1 MRLALLLWAASLAA
15 QTSDIPFDGNVL
27 RVDSKADLIAG
38 DHRVELRRGRVVF
51 HIVDSGAPPVEIVTP
66 NVTVHPYFAGE
77 YRIEV
82 KGSGETVV
90 IPLGGD
96 VKVSAVAGS
105 EWVPVGRKMIVRG
118 PAAAPRFRV
127 VTALTG
133 WRWIGA
139 MLQTMAQNSGS
150 SVSAEAGSNSPSDDS
165 APAARHPFPPTQ
177 SPPASSVGGG
187 ASGGESRSGSIPSRG
202 K

>member
-1 MRLALLLWAASLAA
+1 MRLALLLWAAALAA
-15 QTSDIPFDGNVL
+15 QTRDIPFDGNIL
-27 RVDSKADLIAG
+27 RVDRKADLTAG
-38 DHRVELRRGRVVF
+38 DHRVELKRGRVVF
-51 HIVDSGAPPVEIVTP
+51 HIVDSGAPPVEIETP
-66 NVTVHPYFAGE
+66 NVIVQPYFAGE

-82 KGSGETVV
+82 KKSGESIVT
-90 IPLGGD
+90 PLGGD
-96 VKVSAVAGS
+96 VKVSAAQGV

-118 PAAAPRFRV
+118 SAAAPQFRV
-127 VTALTG
+127 VSALTG

-150 SVSAEAGSNSPSDDS
+150 SASVAADSGPTSDDS

-187 ASGGESRSGSIPSRG
+187 ASSGESRSGSIPSRG

>member
-1 MRLALLLWAASLAA
+1 MRFALVLWGAVLAA
-15 QTSDIPFDGNVL
+15 QTRDIPFDGSIL
-27 RVDSKADLIAG
+27 RADRKADLIAA
-38 DHRVELRRGRVVF
+38 DRRVELKRGTVVF
-51 HIVDSGAPPVEIVTP
+51 TIADSGAPPVEIVTP
-66 NVTVHPYFAGE
+66 NVIVHPYFTGD
-77 YRIEV
+77 YKVEV
-82 KGSGETVV
+82 RKSGESV
-90 IPLGGD
+90 ITPMGGD
-96 VKVSAVAGS
+96 VKVSSPQGV

-150 SVSAEAGSNSPSDDS
+150 SVSADAGSSSTSDDS
-165 APAARHPFPPTQ
+165 APAARQPFPPTE
-177 SPPASSVGGG
+177 SAPASSVGRG